1 MENMQSS
8 ESQASTGNSPESSLG
23 RGRAPAEFS
32 EGSKVPFE
40 DACRFIIRVGTAAH
54 NYGSTAT
61 RLESFLAGLSKKLG
75 YPGVFRSTPSDI
87 VFAVREGPESPQ
99 RVEII
104 AMQAPGV
111 DLDKLARVGDL
122 LNELETGTLSLADA
136 FARRLSEHELI
147 SRHN

>member
-1 MENMQSS
+1 MRSS
-8 ESQASTGNSPESSLG
+8 KS
-23 RGRAPAEFS
+23 
-32 EGSKVPFE
+32 PFE
-40 DACRFIIRVGTAAH
+40 DACRLIIKVGTAAH

-87 VFAVREGPESPQ
+87 VFALREGPESPQ

-136 FARRLSEHELI
+136 FARRLSERELI
-147 SRHN
+147 FSHN